1 MDALPHQA
9 LQNPHPAA
17 HPSLNSRSFL
27 ESHRDRV
34 VIAVDWPV
42 IIEAADRAAAKA
54 MADADPY
61 AKAGLFASVEIR
73 AWKWLIKNPE
83 TK

>member
-1 MDALPHQA
+1 MSRAFPSRTHESDDRISQTTFPLTEDWFVDALPHQA
-9 LQNPHPAA
+9 PQNPYPAA

-42 IIEAADRAAAKA
+42 IIEAA
-54 MADADPY
+54 
-61 AKAGLFASVEIR
+61 G
-73 AWKWLIKNPE
+73 
-83 TK
+83 